1 MSPRPRRAVAQTIQ
15 RATGASVVAAGND
28 DPAILCELHSHGN
41 MSPFGS
47 RTDDADEPG
56 ACIYAV
62 IGRLGTAPEIH
73 DRMGVYGGYW
83 HPLPVTAVFTGNGGF
98 TDLTK
103 KENDPC
109 PSSPSTT

>member
-1 MSPRPRRAVAQTIQ
+1 
-15 RATGASVVAAGND
+15 
-28 DPAILCELHSHGN
+28 
-41 MSPFGS
+41 
-47 RTDDADEPG
+47 
-56 ACIYAV
+56 
-62 IGRLGTAPEIH
+62 
-73 DRMGVYGGYW
+73 MGVYGGYW